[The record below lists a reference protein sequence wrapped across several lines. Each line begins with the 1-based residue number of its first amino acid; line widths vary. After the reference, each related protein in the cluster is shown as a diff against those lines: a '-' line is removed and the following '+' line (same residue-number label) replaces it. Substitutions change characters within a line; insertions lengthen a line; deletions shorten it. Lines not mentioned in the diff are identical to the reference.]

1 MSSIDVRPESGIV
14 VPSPPGPDGKPR
26 AVTVASQV
34 AGRADLVLEGGGVK
48 GLSLVGATL
57 ALSEAGYEF
66 RRYAGA
72 SAGAICATLL
82 AALAAVARPV
92 SDLTAI
98 LGTLDYRA
106 FVAAGP
112 AARAAS
118 GLRLLTRQGLYN
130 GGYLRSW
137 LGAQLADIGVTTF
150 GDLAIDDDEL
160 PADHRSRLVVTV
172 SDVTRGTSIR
182 LPWDYPRYGVD
193 PAAQLL
199 VDAVRAS
206 MSIPFFFTP
215 VRFKARSAQVSGID
229 LPAET
234 CTWVDGGMLD
244 NFPVDVFARSDRRA
258 GRWPTIGVK
267 LSAMGPPAARHV
279 SGLFS
284 EAKACLETLV
294 DNADRFYVV
303 PADAQRTIFVDHGDV
318 GTTDFAITPAQQ
330 QMLLANGRAA
340 ATTFLQ
346 NRPAG

>member
-1 MSSIDVRPESGIV
+1 MTSIDARPVSGVV
-14 VPSPPGPDGKPR
+14 VPSSPGPDGRTR

-48 GLSLVGATL
+48 GLGLVGATL
-57 ALSEAGYEF
+57 ALAEAGYEF

-82 AALAAVARPV
+82 AALAAAARPV

-98 LGTLDYRA
+98 LDTIDYRA
-106 FVAAGP
+106 FVADGP

-118 GLRLLTRQGLYN
+118 GLRLLGRQGLYN
-130 GGYLRSW
+130 GDYLRDW
-137 LGAQLADIGVTTF
+137 LGAQLADIGVRTF
-150 GDLAIDDDEL
+150 GDLAIDDEDL
-160 PADHRSRLVVTV
+160 PPHHRSRLVVTV

-193 PAAQLL
+193 PTAQLL

-215 VRFKARSAQVSGID
+215 VRFKARAAQVAGID
-229 LPAET
+229 LPAQT

-244 NFPVDVFARSDRRA
+244 NFPVDVFARSDGRT

-284 EAKACLETLV
+284 EAKACLATLI

-318 GTTDFAITPAQQ
+318 GTTDFAISAAQQ
-330 QMLLANGRAA
+330 QMLLTNGRAA
-340 ATTFLQ
+340 AEKFLRD
-346 NRPAG
+346 RPAG